1 LIIHYWNSFAPNSPP
16 RRGLELTGWYRWG
29 LATGEVPRRGHAHAQ
44 GEEEER
50 RMGEEEGGGSVKFL
64 SQLHVRKGLSLWDKT
79 RGGGAVE
86 TPLRDPKP
94 EPTSMEVQEVEET
107 VVAVLTT
114 EWR

>member
-1 LIIHYWNSFAPNSPP
+1 MLAKGDFP
-16 RRGLELTGWYRWG
+16 RRGNE
-29 LATGEVPRRGHAHAQ
+29 HAQ

-50 RMGEEEGGGSVKFL
+50 RMGEEEGGGSCKFL
-64 SQLHVRKGLSLWDKT
+64 SQLHIRKGLSLWDET

-94 EPTSMEVQEVEET
+94 EPTSVEVQEVEEI